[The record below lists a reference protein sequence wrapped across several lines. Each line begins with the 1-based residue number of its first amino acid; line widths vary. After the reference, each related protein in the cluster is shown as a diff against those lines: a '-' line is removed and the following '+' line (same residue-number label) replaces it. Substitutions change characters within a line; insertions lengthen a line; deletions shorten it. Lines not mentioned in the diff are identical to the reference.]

1 MNKQTDKEFGGNFM
15 ALEITVD
22 NFENEVIGSDLP
34 VLVDFWAAWCG
45 PCRMV
50 GPVVDKI
57 NDNYEGRVKVAKINV
72 DEQGALAE
80 RFRVLSIPTLY
91 VFKNGE
97 IVEKL
102 VGARP
107 YEELAA
113 ALDKHL

>member
-1 MNKQTDKEFGGNFM
+1 M

-22 NFENEVIGSDLP
+22 NFEQEVIGSDVP

-50 GPVVDKI
+50 SPVVDKI
-57 NDNYEGRVKVAKINV
+57 GENYEGKAKVCKINV

-80 RFRVLSIPTLY
+80 RFRVLSIPTIY
-91 VFKNGE
+91 IFDKGE
-97 IVEKL
+97 IVEKM

-107 YEELAA
+107 YEELTA
-113 ALDKHL
+113 ALDKYL

>member
-1 MNKQTDKEFGGNFM
+1 M

-22 NFENEVIGSDLP
+22 NFEQEVISSDVP

-57 NDNYEGRVKVAKINV
+57 SDNYEGKAKVGKINV

-80 RFRVLSIPTLY
+80 RFRVLSIPTIY
-91 VFKNGE
+91 IFHKGE
-97 IVEKL
+97 VVEKL

-107 YEELAA
+107 YEELTA
-113 ALDKHL
+113 ALDKYL